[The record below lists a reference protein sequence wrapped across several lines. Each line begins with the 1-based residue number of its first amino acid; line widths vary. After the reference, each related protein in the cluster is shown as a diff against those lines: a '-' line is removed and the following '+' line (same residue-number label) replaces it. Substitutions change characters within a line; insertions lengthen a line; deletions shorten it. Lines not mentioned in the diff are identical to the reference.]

1 MLSMRVLRDTTRHQ
15 DTNTVFSK
23 KFLNSAFFD
32 IIFKERGI
40 EKWEKL
46 SWRLHLPEEPIY

>member
-46 SWRLHLPEEPIY
+46 SWRLHLPEEPIF